1 MVKAFSFF
9 LEYNENVKALFL
21 YNPISGKGLTNRQ
34 ITYIYRQLSS
44 IYEKVDYQLC
54 QTDVELSHFVELS
67 CGLYEVLIFA
77 GGDGTFHHV
86 LNALKDHSSRPI
98 IGIIPC
104 GTLNDTSKNFGYRKN
119 IVQALRIIKKGHTRK
134 IDVFK
139 ANDVYGIF
147 SLSVGTF
154 SSIPYLVKHNQK
166 KRHGRWAYYWKAL
179 FALCHHHRIQ
189 GEVLIPSSQQ
199 TISFTAPFIL
209 FLNSAYMGG
218 FKINHHSCLD
228 DGLIDFLYTD
238 KGWFNGL
245 FRYFFR
251 RHLVNHYSL
260 SDGIVKLEK
269 TDDWD
274 IDGEK
279 MTGQEIHIQVLKE
292 HLEVISNEPF

>member
-1 MVKAFSFF
+1 MR
-9 LEYNENVKALFL
+9 ALFL
-21 YNPISGKGLTNRQ
+21 YNPISGKGLTTRQ

-44 IYEKVDYQLC
+44 VYEKVDYQLC
-54 QTDVELSHFVELS
+54 QTDDELSHFVELS
-67 CGLYEVLIFA
+67 CGQYEVLIFA
-77 GGDGTFHHV
+77 GGDGTFHHI

-104 GTLNDTSKNFGYRKN
+104 GTLNDASKNFGYRKS
-119 IVQALRIIKKGHTRK
+119 ISQALQIIKKGYTRK

-139 ANDVYGIF
+139 ANDVYGVF

-154 SSIPYLVKHNQK
+154 SSIPYLVKHNKK

-179 FALCHHHRIQ
+179 SSLCHRHQIT
-189 GEVLIPSSQQ
+189 GEVLISSNQQ
-199 TISFTAPFIL
+199 AISFQSSFIL

-218 FKINHHSCLD
+218 FKINSHSSLD
-228 DGLIDFLYTD
+228 DGYIDFLYTD

-260 SDGIVKLEK
+260 SDGLVKLERI
-269 TDDWD
+269 DDWD

-279 MTGQEIHIQVLKE
+279 MTCQEIHIQVLKDY
-292 HLEVISNEPF
+292 LQVISNEHF